1 MLSLTKKIDKLQAAG
16 YYDTRV
22 VYHLGCARFGNMIEA
37 VNSVLSNAP
46 YTKAVVEQQ
55 SVARSFA
62 ANPARVQEASIR
74 APYISLYIK
83 MDTNFD
89 KAILQIRDS
98 DTGDV
103 VRQIPTES
111 QLEAYR
117 RAQTSNAVRPPVAE
131 PETRVDSYD
140 DAPEFEAT
148 PQASY
153 TAAPSTPTPNAPA
166 AAPATPAATTTT
178 AAPAPSAPQPSIDT
192 EA

>member
-1 MLSLTKKIDKLQAAG
+1 
-16 YYDTRV
+16 
-22 VYHLGCARFGNMIEA
+22 MIEA

-55 SVARSFA
+55 SVATSYA
-62 ANPARVQEASIR
+62 ANPDRVQQASVQ

-83 MDTNFD
+83 VDTNFD

-117 RAQTSNAVRPPVAE
+117 RAQTSNAVKPR
-131 PETRVDSYD
+131 
-140 DAPEFEAT
+140 EAVEIKDTYT
-148 PQASY
+148 PQSEAKPVDLPDP
-153 TAAPSTPTPNAPA
+153 APVQSS
-166 AAPATPAATTTT
+166 
-178 AAPAPSAPQPSIDT
+178 APAPEVSSAPTSSAPVSVDT
-192 EA
+192 QA

>member
-1 MLSLTKKIDKLQAAG
+1 
-16 YYDTRV
+16 
-22 VYHLGCARFGNMIEA
+22 MIEA

-46 YTKAVVEQQ
+46 YTKAVVQQQ
-55 SVARSFA
+55 SAVNSFA
-62 ANPARVQEASIR
+62 ANPARVQQASMQ

-83 MDTNFD
+83 VDTNFD
-89 KAILQIRDS
+89 KAVLQIRDS

-117 RAQTSNAVRPPVAE
+117 RAQSSNAVRSASAE
-131 PETRVDSYD
+131 PKTQVDNFD
-140 DAPEFEAT
+140 DAPEFTAAQ

-153 TAAPSTPTPNAPA
+153 SAAPSTPTPNAPA
-166 AAPATPAATTTT
+166 PSATAPAAPQA
-178 AAPAPSAPQPSIDT
+178 SVSVNT